1 MRGAGVHESQH
12 RRIAKLHRDVFAS
25 LRKQFT
31 IGRSSPGKIT
41 RLRVALALLLPGVG
55 RTPSD
60 IQN

>member
-31 IGRSSPGKIT
+31 IGGSPPSKIT
-41 RLRVALALLLPGVG
+41 RLRVALALPCLASG
-55 RTPSD
+55 D
-60 IQN
+60 AE